1 MRLTASN
8 PFGVADHLKSQND
21 NLPSPIVSL
30 HLRPQL
36 FYAVPFEFPVE
47 VPVARLSCRF
57 ALVLVAF
64 CILLSD
70 YAAAQQFPESTYQEM
85 RWRMIGPTRGGRT
98 HAACGVAGQPNLFYM
113 GAVNGGVWKSDDFG
127 RTWNPIFDGQPT
139 QSIGAI
145 AVAPSD
151 PNIIYVG
158 SGEGLARPD
167 LSVGD
172 GVYKSTDAGKTWT
185 HLGLRNSQGIP
196 ALAVDPHNPNRV
208 FAAALGHPYGASEER
223 GIYLST
229 DGGQNWQ
236 RVLAKD
242 ANVGGSDVEI
252 DPSNPDIVY
261 ASLWE
266 VRLGPWE
273 DGNQYSGTGGG
284 LFKTTDGGKT
294 WRQLSNGLPKG
305 IIQVDVAIAAS
316 QPSRLYAS
324 VATNEPSVGIY
335 RSDDAGEN
343 WTRITTDAR
352 PALRIGGGDLPVLRV
367 DPKNP
372 DVVYSASIVTMR
384 STDGGKTWTSLR
396 GAPGGDDYQNLWINP
411 NFPNIIL
418 LVSDQGALVSANS
431 GQTWSSWYN
440 QPTGQLYH
448 AATTNSFPYLVCS
461 GQQDSGSVCVSS
473 RGNDGEITFRDWHPV
488 GIIEYG
494 YAAPDPLNPDIV
506 YGAGRREVS
515 KFSISTG
522 QFQNVTPVPA
532 ADPKVRADRT
542 QPIVFS
548 PVDPHVLY
556 TTTNFLYKT
565 ADGGQNWQTI
575 SPDLAREH
583 NGVPTSLGDKAAK
596 DPNADKIRG
605 VIYALAPSF
614 KSVNTIWAG
623 TDDGLLWITRDGGTN
638 WKNVTPPELTPW
650 SKVTQL
656 AASHFD
662 DDTAYAS
669 VSRFRIDDLHPYIYR
684 THDGGK
690 SWRLVTGG
698 LPDNAAVDTVR
709 EDPVRKGLL
718 FAGTETSVWVSFD
731 DGDHWQSLQLNLPH
745 TSMRDLWIHDDDLI
759 VATHGRSFWILDD
772 ISPLRQITESVSKSE
787 AHLFKPATAYRV
799 RRDTNTDTP
808 IPPDEP
814 TAQNPPDGA
823 VADYFLA
830 QPAAAPIML
839 EILDAQGKLVR
850 KVSSADKPAPS
861 PEELSKELIPQYW
874 IRMPRT
880 LSTAAGMHRWVWDL
894 HYPAP
899 RAARSDFPISAIPG
913 DTPRSPQGPVAV
925 PGQYT
930 VRLTVNGHTLTEPLT
945 VKMDP
950 RVKTTAEV
958 LALEFQKQQLLAEMM
973 TKNME
978 AVTQAR
984 SLREQIQKLTGKTPG
999 APADNASATAQ
1010 SKMSGPLSDAVS
1022 AFDKK
1027 LSGILG
1033 TGSFG
1038 AQASPSPTL
1047 SRAGGSIAGLYGEL
1061 DRSDAA
1067 PTAAQ
1072 LAAIDLAEKDS
1083 AAVLKQWQE
1092 FQATDLPALNRQLK
1106 SAGVAELKIQA
1117 AGRSEEDGGNNE

>member
-1 MRLTASN
+1 MLCRLN
-8 PFGVADHLKSQND
+8 F
-21 NLPSPIVSL
+21 
-30 HLRPQL
+30 QL
-36 FYAVPFEFPVE
+36 E
-47 VPVARLSCRF
+47 VPLTRLFCRL
-57 ALVLVAF
+57 ALAFVAF
-64 CILLSD
+64 SAVVSNR
-70 YAAAQQFPESTYQEM
+70 AAAQQFPESTYQEM
-85 RWRMIGPTRGGRT
+85 RWRMIGPPRGGRT
-98 HAACGVAGQPNLFYM
+98 RAACGVPSQPNVFYM

-127 RTWNPIFDGQPT
+127 RTWNPLFDGQPT
-139 QSIGAI
+139 QSVGAI
-145 AVAPSD
+145 AVAPSN
-151 PNIIYVG
+151 PNTIYVG

-196 ALAVDPHNPNRV
+196 AIAVDPRNPNRV
-208 FAAALGHPYGASEER
+208 FAAALGHPYGANEER

-236 RVLAKD
+236 KVLSKD
-242 ANVGGSDVEI
+242 ANVGGSDVQI
-252 DPSNPDIVY
+252 DPSNPETVY

-284 LFKTTDGGKT
+284 VFKSTDGGKT
-294 WRQLSNGLPKG
+294 WRALANGLPKG
-305 IIQVDVAIAAS
+305 IIQVDIAIAAS

-324 VATNEPSVGIY
+324 VATNGPSVGIY

-352 PALRIGGGDLPVLRV
+352 PALRIGGGDLPVPRV

-372 DVVYSASIVTMR
+372 DVVYSATIVTMR

-418 LVSDQGALVSANS
+418 LVSDQGALVSVNS
-431 GQTWSSWYN
+431 GETWSSWYN

-448 AATTNSFPYLVCS
+448 AATTNSFPYLVCG

-473 RGNDGEITFRDWHPV
+473 RGNDGEITFREWHPV

-532 ADPKVRADRT
+532 AEPTVRADRT
-542 QPIVFS
+542 QPILFS
-548 PVDPHVLY
+548 PVDPHMLY

-565 ADGGQNWQTI
+565 TDGGQTWQTI

-583 NGVPTSLGDKAAK
+583 GAIPASLGDKAAK

-605 VIYALAPSF
+605 VVYALAPSF
-614 KSVNTIWAG
+614 KNVNTIWAG
-623 TDDGLLWITRDGGTN
+623 TDDGLLWITRDGGAH
-638 WKNVTPPELTPW
+638 WKNSTPPEITPW

-662 DDTAYAS
+662 DETAYAS

-684 THDGGK
+684 TRDGGK
-690 SWRLVTGG
+690 TWRLITGG
-698 LPDNAAVDTVR
+698 MPDNAPVDTVR

-745 TSMRDLWIHDDDLI
+745 TSMRDLWIHGEDLI
-759 VATHGRSFWILDD
+759 VATHGRSFWILDN
-772 ISPLRQITESVSKSE
+772 ISPLRQITESVAKAD

-814 TAQNPPDGA
+814 AAQNPPNGA
-823 VADYFLA
+823 VIDYFLA
-830 QPAAAPIML
+830 QPTTAPVTL
-839 EILDAQGKLVR
+839 EILDGQGRLVR
-850 KVSSADKPAPS
+850 KFSDADKVEPS
-861 PEELSKELIPQYW
+861 SEELSKELIPKYW
-874 IRMPRT
+874 IRMPKT

-894 HYPAP
+894 HYPSP
-899 RAARSDFPISAIPG
+899 RATRTEYPISAVPG
-913 DTPRSPQGPVAV
+913 DTPRSPQGPQAV

-930 VRLTVNGHTLTEPLT
+930 VRLTVRGQMISEPLT

-950 RVKTTAEV
+950 RVKTSQEG
-958 LALEFQKQQLLAEMM
+958 LALEFQKQQLLAGIM
-973 TKNME
+973 TQNAE
-978 AVTQAR
+978 AATQAR
-984 SLREQIQKLTGKTPG
+984 ALREQLQKLTGKASTPST
-999 APADNASATAQ
+999 ADAANAE
-1010 SKMSGPLSDAVS
+1010 KISGPLAEAVS

-1027 LSGILG
+1027 LSAILG
-1033 TGSFG
+1033 GSGPGGFG
-1038 AQASPSPTL
+1038 AAAATALTL
-1047 SRAGGSIAGLYGEL
+1047 GRTGGMIAALYGEL

-1067 PTAAQ
+1067 PTAAE
-1072 LAAIDLAEKDS
+1072 LAAIDAAEKDS
-1083 AAVLKQWQE
+1083 SAVLKLWQE

-1106 SAGVAELKIQA
+1106 AVGLAELQLASA
-1117 AGRSEEDGGNNE
+1117 ARASSEDYGGDIE

>member
-1 MRLTASN
+1 MLCRLN
-8 PFGVADHLKSQND
+8 
-21 NLPSPIVSL
+21 I
-30 HLRPQL
+30 R
-36 FYAVPFEFPVE
+36 
-47 VPVARLSCRF
+47 RRF
-57 ALVLVAF
+57 AVSRFSRFLLLVLITLFPTLRSNLA
-64 CILLSD
+64 S
-70 YAAAQQFPESTYQEM
+70 AQQFPESAYQEL
-85 RWRMIGPTRGGRT
+85 RWRMIGPPRGGRT
-98 HAACGVAGQPNLFYM
+98 RAACGVPSQPNVFYM

-127 RTWNPIFDGQPT
+127 RTWTPVFDGQPT

-151 PNIIYVG
+151 PNIIYVA

-167 LSVGD
+167 LSIGD
-172 GVYKSTDAGKTWT
+172 GIYKSTDAGKTWT
-185 HLGLRNSQGIP
+185 HLGLRNTQGIP
-196 ALAVDPHNPNRV
+196 ALAVDPRDPNRV
-208 FAAALGHPYGASEER
+208 FAAALGHPYGANEER

-229 DGGQNWQ
+229 DGGENWQ
-236 RVLAKD
+236 KVLSKD

-252 DPSNPDIVY
+252 DPSNSDIVY
-261 ASLWE
+261 ASMWE

-273 DGNQYSGTGGG
+273 DGSQYSGAGGG
-284 LFKTTDGGKT
+284 VFKSTDGGKT
-294 WRQLSNGLPKG
+294 WRTLTNGLPKG

-343 WTRITTDAR
+343 WSRITTDQR
-352 PALRIGGGDLPVLRV
+352 PAGRIGGGDLPVPRV

-372 DVVYSASIVTMR
+372 DVVYSASTVTMR

-418 LVSDQGALVSANS
+418 LVSDQGALVSVNS

-440 QPTGQLYH
+440 QPTAQLFH
-448 AATTNSFPYLVCS
+448 GATSSGFPYLVCG

-473 RGNDGEITFRDWHPV
+473 RGNDGEITFREWHPA

-515 KFSISTG
+515 KFSLSTG
-522 QFQNVTPVPA
+522 QFQNVTPLPA
-532 ADPKVRADRT
+532 ADSKYRADRT
-542 QPIVFS
+542 QPILFS
-548 PVDPHVLY
+548 LVDPHILY
-556 TTTNFLYKT
+556 YAANFLFKT
-565 ADGGQNWQTI
+565 TDGGQTWQTI

-583 NGVPTSLGDKAAK
+583 NGVPASLGDKAAK

-605 VIYALAPSF
+605 VIYSLAPSF
-614 KSVNTIWAG
+614 KNVNTLWAG

-638 WKNVTPPELTPW
+638 WKNITPPELTPW

-656 AASHFD
+656 TASHFD
-662 DDTAYAS
+662 DESAYAS

-690 SWRLVTGG
+690 SWRLITSG
-698 LPDNAAVDTVR
+698 LPDNAPVDAVR

-718 FAGTETSVWVSFD
+718 FAGTETNVWVSFD
-731 DGDHWQSLQLNLPH
+731 DGDYWQSLQLNLPH

-759 VATHGRSFWILDD
+759 VATHGRSLWVLDD
-772 ISPLRQITESVSKSE
+772 ISPLRQITESVARSE
-787 AHLFKPATAYRV
+787 AHLFKPATTFRV

-823 VADYFLA
+823 VIDYFLA
-830 QPAAAPIML
+830 HPASTPVTL
-839 EILDAQGKLVR
+839 EILDSHGDVVR
-850 KVSSADKPAPS
+850 KFTDSDKREPSA
-861 PEELSKELIPQYW
+861 EELAKELIPVYW
-874 IRMPRT
+874 IRKSKT
-880 LSTAAGMHRWVWDL
+880 LSTEPGAHRWVWDL
-894 HYPAP
+894 RYPSPTAT
-899 RAARSDFPISAIPG
+899 RSEYPISAVPG
-913 DTPRSPQGPVAV
+913 DTPRSPQGPMAL
-925 PGQYT
+925 PGEYS
-930 VRLTVNGHTLTEPLT
+930 VRLTANGYTLTEPFT

-950 RVKTTAEV
+950 RVKTAQDGLE
-958 LALEFQKQQLLAEMM
+958 LEFRAQRLLAYLM
-973 TKNME
+973 TQNTE
-978 AVTQAR
+978 TLTQAR
-984 SLREQIQKLTGKTPG
+984 ALREQIQKLTGKASVAQVGNTASSQAAKISRPL
-999 APADNASATAQ
+999 ADAI
-1010 SKMSGPLSDAVS
+1010 S

-1027 LSGILG
+1027 LTAILG
-1033 TGSFG
+1033 GPVGPGGFN
-1038 AQASPSPTL
+1038 AAASPSPTL
-1047 SRAGGSIAGLYGEL
+1047 TRSSGALAGLYSEL

-1072 LAAIDLAEKDS
+1072 LAAIDASEKDWVAVEKLWQDFRS
-1083 AAVLKQWQE
+1083 A
-1092 FQATDLPALNRQLK
+1092 DLPALNRQLK
-1106 SAGVAELKIQA
+1106 SAGLPELQLTSA
-1117 AGRSEEDGGNNE
+1117 SRGATDEE